1 MAYGNWHGAVWRHVW
16 SNNVY
21 SIYVQWDWCQD
32 IEANK
37 TKISMMGVRIHRNN
51 TAYSFYNAY
60 GKVGVGDFSGNKYET
75 TVAMDLRN
83 TNEQTYDVTDRH
95 SEITHNADG
104 TWPTGKVCGWWMC
117 KAGVSAYNSPEVGWT
132 AFNIDG
138 SIPAIP
144 RATNPTLSK
153 DSVDMGTAVTINLPK
168 ATSSFTHDIFYKYS
182 KDSSYT
188 TLVNG
193 DTGTSKSWTPPTS
206 LAAKIPN
213 ASSGEWN
220 ILVRT
225 KSGNTIIGD
234 KVINITL
241 NVPANIVPSVSS
253 VSVVEAT
260 AGIAAQFAK
269 FVQGRSKFKV
279 TVTAAGASGSTIK
292 SYSISVDGKSYSG
305 NSNVFT
311 TQVINGSGSLNLVA
325 SVTDSRGRSASKTV
339 TVAVSAYSAPSV
351 KTFSVVRC
359 NSNGVENEEGT
370 AVKILYEFAIAAMDN
385 KNSRS
390 FKIQQLNGSNWVDI
404 QTISDAYTQNSSV
417 IKTGPFSVDS
427 KFSFRAIAA
436 DYFTSATVYSD
447 VSPSFALIN
456 FGAGGKSLA
465 FGGVS
470 SNDGSFESYMA
481 TKVYNKFQVPIAKD
495 LTDNGVPFAG
505 AGPGL
510 TDLTQLSN
518 YRSFIGALALN
529 GVWNNVLSIRH
540 RNGYSD
546 GSNYGMYIRSAL
558 TSSGSLFYRQQ
569 YSGNWASERMIVDS
583 WNYPEA
589 TKRYHYRFYCP
600 SGGGARWVHIGD
612 FPSNPGGTTHAI
624 TIYTGNGF
632 NGRSDQNSEI
642 EIRIKPAAENYG
654 TTFWVNGYYHNS
666 IQVKVY
672 TQSTSTP
679 CQLWVYFPWAWYS
692 GSVEVYT
699 EGSFN
704 FSGANQT
711 GTPAQPANTANAP
724 VANITPD
731 MRGHPV
737 GSIFRCNN
745 GSITNP
751 ANIMGGTWQE
761 CRVAIANSQNTGYVV
776 DNAGNIIANSNNLA
790 IYTYNGSTSQLW
802 YLQSVQKNNGT
813 RHDVREWI
821 RTQ

>member
-1 MAYGNWHGAVWRHVW
+1 MAYGNWRGAVWRHVW

-436 DYFTSATVYSD
+436 DYFTSATVYAD
-447 VSPSFALIN
+447 VAPSFSLIN
-456 FGAGGKSLA
+456 FGKDGRSIA

-470 SNDGSFESYMA
+470 ANDGRFENYLPMYSRLQNRRGNWLSGATPQSSSIYLAENSNASFTTILGLKTINNHAFCLGAINDWFGIFGYKSGRTANGYDMSMYKDA
-481 TKVYNKFQVPIAKD
+481 SNGNLYN
-495 LTDNGVPFAG
+495 NGNMV
-505 AGPGL
+505 L
-510 TDLTQLSN
+510 DVSN
-518 YRSFIGALALN
+518 YPTGTRR
-529 GVWNNVLSIRH
+529 W
-540 RNGYSD
+540 
-546 GSNYGMYIRSAL
+546 
-558 TSSGSLFYRQQ
+558 
-569 YSGNWASERMIVDS
+569 
-583 WNYPEA
+583 
-589 TKRYHYRFYCP
+589 HYRMTYSC
-600 SGGGARWVHIGD
+600 GKAKWVHIGNFSGTVD
-612 FPSNPGGTTHAI
+612 SSNCYVK
-624 TIYTGNGF
+624 IYSGSGYNGN
-632 NGRSDQNSEI
+632 SVQNSI
-642 EIRIKPAAENYG
+642 IHIQIKDGWQNPYSATKAFGVTWWYEG
-654 TTFWVNGYYHNS
+654 CQYHNG
-666 IQVKVY
+666 IQVKALASAHNAY
-672 TQSTSTP
+672 
-679 CQLWVYFPWAWYS
+679 QLWVYFPWNYS
-692 GSVEVYT
+692 EGDVEVYT
-699 EGSFN
+699 EYTFQKVIAAQDGAPT
-704 FSGANQT
+704 SGT
-711 GTPAQPANTANAP
+711 AQE
-724 VANITPD
+724 VKNITPD

>member
-436 DYFTSATVYSD
+436 DYFTSATVYAD
-447 VSPSFALIN
+447 VAPSFSLIN
-456 FGAGGKSLA
+456 FGKDGRSIA

-470 SNDGSFESYMA
+470 ANDGRFENYLPMYSRLQNRRGNWLSGATPQSSSIYLAENSNASFTTILGLKTINNHAFCLGAINDWFGIFGYKSGRTANGYDMSMYKDA
-481 TKVYNKFQVPIAKD
+481 SNGNLYN
-495 LTDNGVPFAG
+495 NGNMV
-505 AGPGL
+505 L
-510 TDLTQLSN
+510 DVSN
-518 YRSFIGALALN
+518 YPTGTRR
-529 GVWNNVLSIRH
+529 W
-540 RNGYSD
+540 
-546 GSNYGMYIRSAL
+546 
-558 TSSGSLFYRQQ
+558 
-569 YSGNWASERMIVDS
+569 
-583 WNYPEA
+583 
-589 TKRYHYRFYCP
+589 HYRMTYSC
-600 SGGGARWVHIGD
+600 GKAKWVHIGNFSGTVD
-612 FPSNPGGTTHAI
+612 SSNCYVK
-624 TIYTGNGF
+624 IYSGSGYNGN
-632 NGRSDQNSEI
+632 SVQNSI
-642 EIRIKPAAENYG
+642 IHIQIKDGWQNPYSATKAFGVTWWYEG
-654 TTFWVNGYYHNS
+654 CQYHNG
-666 IQVKVY
+666 IQVKALASAHNAY
-672 TQSTSTP
+672 
-679 CQLWVYFPWAWYS
+679 QLWVYFPWDYS
-692 GSVEVYT
+692 EGDVEVYT
-699 EGSFN
+699 EYTFQKVIAAQDGAPT
-704 FSGANQT
+704 SGT
-711 GTPAQPANTANAP
+711 AQE
-724 VANITPD
+724 VKNITPD

>member
-60 GKVGVGDFSGNKYET
+60 GKVGGGDFSGNKYET

-436 DYFTSATVYSD
+436 DYFTSATVYAD
-447 VSPSFALIN
+447 VAPSFSLIN
-456 FGAGGKSLA
+456 FGKDGRSIA

-470 SNDGSFESYMA
+470 ANDGRFENYLPMYSRLQNRRGNWLSGATPQSSSIYLAENSNASFTTILGLKTINNHAFCLGAINDWFGIFGYKSGRTANGYDMSMYKDA
-481 TKVYNKFQVPIAKD
+481 SNGNLYN
-495 LTDNGVPFAG
+495 NGNMV
-505 AGPGL
+505 L
-510 TDLTQLSN
+510 DVSN
-518 YRSFIGALALN
+518 YPTGTRR
-529 GVWNNVLSIRH
+529 W
-540 RNGYSD
+540 
-546 GSNYGMYIRSAL
+546 
-558 TSSGSLFYRQQ
+558 
-569 YSGNWASERMIVDS
+569 
-583 WNYPEA
+583 
-589 TKRYHYRFYCP
+589 HYRMTYSC
-600 SGGGARWVHIGD
+600 GKAKWVHIGNFSGTVD
-612 FPSNPGGTTHAI
+612 SSNCYVK
-624 TIYTGNGF
+624 IYSGSGYNGN
-632 NGRSDQNSEI
+632 SVQNSI
-642 EIRIKPAAENYG
+642 IHIQIKDGWQNPYSATKAFGVTWWYEG
-654 TTFWVNGYYHNS
+654 CQYHNG
-666 IQVKVY
+666 IQVKALASAHNAY
-672 TQSTSTP
+672 
-679 CQLWVYFPWAWYS
+679 QLWVYFPWDYS
-692 GSVEVYT
+692 EGDVEVYT
-699 EGSFN
+699 EYTFQKVIAAQDGAPT
-704 FSGANQT
+704 SGT
-711 GTPAQPANTANAP
+711 AQE
-724 VANITPD
+724 VKNITPD

>member
-370 AVKILYEFAIAAMDN
+370 AVKILYGFAIAAMDN

-436 DYFTSATVYSD
+436 DYFTSATVYAD
-447 VSPSFALIN
+447 VAPSFSLIN
-456 FGAGGKSLA
+456 FGKDGRSIA

-470 SNDGSFESYMA
+470 ANDGRFENYLPMYSRLQNRRGNWLSGATPQSSSIYLAENSNASFTTILGLKTINNHAFCLGAINDWFGIFGYKSGRTANGYDMSMYKDA
-481 TKVYNKFQVPIAKD
+481 SNGNLYN
-495 LTDNGVPFAG
+495 NGNMV
-505 AGPGL
+505 L
-510 TDLTQLSN
+510 DVSN
-518 YRSFIGALALN
+518 YPTGTRR
-529 GVWNNVLSIRH
+529 W
-540 RNGYSD
+540 
-546 GSNYGMYIRSAL
+546 
-558 TSSGSLFYRQQ
+558 
-569 YSGNWASERMIVDS
+569 
-583 WNYPEA
+583 
-589 TKRYHYRFYCP
+589 HYRMTHSC
-600 SGGGARWVHIGD
+600 GKAKWVHIGNFSGTVD
-612 FPSNPGGTTHAI
+612 ASNCYVK
-624 TIYTGNGF
+624 IYNGSGY
-632 NGRSDQNSEI
+632 NGKSVQNSI
-642 EIRIKPAAENYG
+642 IHIQIKDGWQNPHSATKAFGVTWWYEG
-654 TTFWVNGYYHNS
+654 CQYHNG
-666 IQVKVY
+666 IQVKALASAHNAY
-672 TQSTSTP
+672 
-679 CQLWVYFPWAWYS
+679 QLWVYFPWVYS
-692 GSVEVYT
+692 EGDVEVYT
-699 EGSFN
+699 EYTFQKVIAAQDGAPT
-704 FSGANQT
+704 SGT
-711 GTPAQPANTANAP
+711 AQE
-724 VANITPD
+724 VKNITPD

>member
-436 DYFTSATVYSD
+436 DYFTSATVYAD
-447 VSPSFALIN
+447 VAPSF
-456 FGAGGKSLA
+456 
-465 FGGVS
+465 
-470 SNDGSFESYMA
+470 
-481 TKVYNKFQVPIAKD
+481 
-495 LTDNGVPFAG
+495 
-505 AGPGL
+505 
-510 TDLTQLSN
+510 
-518 YRSFIGALALN
+518 
-529 GVWNNVLSIRH
+529 
-540 RNGYSD
+540 
-546 GSNYGMYIRSAL
+546 
-558 TSSGSLFYRQQ
+558 
-569 YSGNWASERMIVDS
+569 
-583 WNYPEA
+583 
-589 TKRYHYRFYCP
+589 
-600 SGGGARWVHIGD
+600 
-612 FPSNPGGTTHAI
+612 
-624 TIYTGNGF
+624 
-632 NGRSDQNSEI
+632 
-642 EIRIKPAAENYG
+642 
-654 TTFWVNGYYHNS
+654 
-666 IQVKVY
+666 
-672 TQSTSTP
+672 
-679 CQLWVYFPWAWYS
+679 
-692 GSVEVYT
+692 
-699 EGSFN
+699 
-704 FSGANQT
+704 
-711 GTPAQPANTANAP
+711 
-724 VANITPD
+724 
-731 MRGHPV
+731 
-737 GSIFRCNN
+737 
-745 GSITNP
+745 
-751 ANIMGGTWQE
+751 
-761 CRVAIANSQNTGYVV
+761 
-776 DNAGNIIANSNNLA
+776 
-790 IYTYNGSTSQLW
+790 
-802 YLQSVQKNNGT
+802 
-813 RHDVREWI
+813 
-821 RTQ
+821 

>member
-37 TKISMMGVRIHRNN
+37 TKISMTGVRIHRNN
-51 TAYSFYNAY
+51 TVYSFYNAY

-436 DYFTSATVYSD
+436 DYFTSATVYAD
-447 VSPSFALIN
+447 VAPSFSLIN
-456 FGAGGKSLA
+456 FGKDGRSIA

-470 SNDGSFESYMA
+470 ANDGRFENYLPMYSRLQNRRGNWLSGATPQSSSIYLAENSNASFTTILGLKTINNHAFCLGAINDWFGIFGYKSGRTANGYDMSMYKDA
-481 TKVYNKFQVPIAKD
+481 SNGNLYN
-495 LTDNGVPFAG
+495 NGNMV
-505 AGPGL
+505 L
-510 TDLTQLSN
+510 DVSN
-518 YRSFIGALALN
+518 YPTGTRR
-529 GVWNNVLSIRH
+529 W
-540 RNGYSD
+540 
-546 GSNYGMYIRSAL
+546 
-558 TSSGSLFYRQQ
+558 
-569 YSGNWASERMIVDS
+569 
-583 WNYPEA
+583 
-589 TKRYHYRFYCP
+589 HYRMTYSC
-600 SGGGARWVHIGD
+600 GKAKWVHIGN
-612 FPSNPGGTTHAI
+612 FSGTVDSSSCYVK
-624 TIYTGNGF
+624 IYSGSGYNGN
-632 NGRSDQNSEI
+632 SVQNSI
-642 EIRIKPAAENYG
+642 IHIQIKDGWQNPYSATKAFGVTWWYEG
-654 TTFWVNGYYHNS
+654 CQYHNG
-666 IQVKVY
+666 IQVKALASAHNAY
-672 TQSTSTP
+672 
-679 CQLWVYFPWAWYS
+679 QLWVYFPWNYS
-692 GSVEVYT
+692 EGDVEVYT
-699 EGSFN
+699 EYTFQKVIAAQDGAPT
-704 FSGANQT
+704 SGT
-711 GTPAQPANTANAP
+711 AQE
-724 VANITPD
+724 VKNITPD

>member
-1 MAYGNWHGAVWRHVW
+1 MAYGNWRGAVWRHVW

-75 TVAMDLRN
+75 TVAMDLQN

-436 DYFTSATVYSD
+436 DYFTSATVYAD
-447 VSPSFALIN
+447 VAPSFSLIN
-456 FGAGGKSLA
+456 FGKDGRSIA

-470 SNDGSFESYMA
+470 ANDGRFENYLPMYSRLQNRRGNWLSGATPQSSSIYLAENSNASFTTILGLKTINNHAFCLGAINDWFGIFGYKSGRTANGYDMSMYKDA
-481 TKVYNKFQVPIAKD
+481 SNGNLYN
-495 LTDNGVPFAG
+495 NGNMV
-505 AGPGL
+505 L
-510 TDLTQLSN
+510 DVSN
-518 YRSFIGALALN
+518 YPTGTRR
-529 GVWNNVLSIRH
+529 W
-540 RNGYSD
+540 
-546 GSNYGMYIRSAL
+546 
-558 TSSGSLFYRQQ
+558 
-569 YSGNWASERMIVDS
+569 
-583 WNYPEA
+583 
-589 TKRYHYRFYCP
+589 HYRMTYSC
-600 SGGGARWVHIGD
+600 GKAKWVHIGNFSGTVD
-612 FPSNPGGTTHAI
+612 SSNCYVK
-624 TIYTGNGF
+624 IYSGSGYNGN
-632 NGRSDQNSEI
+632 SVQNSI
-642 EIRIKPAAENYG
+642 IHIQIKDGWQNPYSATKAFGVTWWYEG
-654 TTFWVNGYYHNS
+654 CQYHNG
-666 IQVKVY
+666 IQVKALASAHNAY
-672 TQSTSTP
+672 
-679 CQLWVYFPWAWYS
+679 QLWVYFPWDYS
-692 GSVEVYT
+692 EGDVEVYT
-699 EGSFN
+699 EYTFQKVIAAQDGAPT
-704 FSGANQT
+704 SGT
-711 GTPAQPANTANAP
+711 AQE
-724 VANITPD
+724 VKNITPD

-776 DNAGNIIANSNNLA
+776 DSAGNIIANSNNLA

>member
-1 MAYGNWHGAVWRHVW
+1 MAYGNWHGAVWRAVW

-51 TAYSFYNAY
+51 TAYSFYNAC

-117 KAGVSAYNSPEVGWT
+117 KAGVSAYNSPEAGWT

-311 TQVINGSGSLNLVA
+311 TQVINGSGSLDLVA

-436 DYFTSATVYSD
+436 DYFTSATVYAD
-447 VSPSFALIN
+447 VAPSFSLIN
-456 FGAGGKSLA
+456 FGKDGRSIA

-470 SNDGSFESYMA
+470 ANDGRFENYLPMYSRLQNRRGNWLSGATPQSSSIYLAENSNASFTTILGLKTINNHAFCLGAINDWFGIFGYKSGR
-481 TKVYNKFQVPIAKD
+481 
-495 LTDNGVPFAG
+495 TDNGYDMSMYKDASNGNLYNNGNMV
-505 AGPGL
+505 L
-510 TDLTQLSN
+510 DVSN
-518 YRSFIGALALN
+518 YPTGTRR
-529 GVWNNVLSIRH
+529 W
-540 RNGYSD
+540 
-546 GSNYGMYIRSAL
+546 
-558 TSSGSLFYRQQ
+558 
-569 YSGNWASERMIVDS
+569 
-583 WNYPEA
+583 
-589 TKRYHYRFYCP
+589 HYRMTHSC
-600 SGGGARWVHIGD
+600 GKAKWVHIGNFSGTAD
-612 FPSNPGGTTHAI
+612 SSNCYVK
-624 TIYTGNGF
+624 IYSGSGYNGN
-632 NGRSDQNSEI
+632 SVQNSI
-642 EIRIKPAAENYG
+642 IHIQIKDGWQNLYSATKAFGVTWWYEG
-654 TTFWVNGYYHNS
+654 CRYHNG
-666 IQVKVY
+666 IQVKALASAHNAY
-672 TQSTSTP
+672 
-679 CQLWVYFPWAWYS
+679 QLWVYFPWNYS
-692 GSVEVYT
+692 GGDVEVYT
-699 EGSFN
+699 EYTFQKVIASQDGAPT
-704 FSGANQT
+704 SGT
-711 GTPAQPANTANAP
+711 AQE
-724 VANITPD
+724 VKNITPD
-731 MRGHPV
+731 MRGYPV
-737 GSIFRCNN
+737 GSVFECTAA
-745 GSITNP
+745 SISNP
-751 ANIMGGTWQE
+751 ANVMGGTWQE
-761 CRVAIANSQNTGYVV
+761 IRAVFANINNSNQVIDVVGGATANGTNIDLYGFNGSNAQKFLIQGSPAGQNT
-776 DNAGNIIANSNNLA
+776 A
-790 IYTYNGSTSQLW
+790 
-802 YLQSVQKNNGT
+802 
-813 RHDVREWI
+813 RHDLRMWI

>member
-390 FKIQQLNGSNWVDI
+390 FKVQQLNGSNWVDI

-436 DYFTSATVYSD
+436 DYFTSATVYAD
-447 VSPSFALIN
+447 VAPSFSLIN
-456 FGAGGKSLA
+456 FGKDGRSIA

-470 SNDGSFESYMA
+470 ANDGRFENYLPMYSRLQNRRGNWLSGATPQSSSIYLAENSNASFTTILGLKTINNHAFCLGAINDWFGIFGYKSGRTANGYDMSMYKDA
-481 TKVYNKFQVPIAKD
+481 SNGNLYN
-495 LTDNGVPFAG
+495 NGNMV
-505 AGPGL
+505 L
-510 TDLTQLSN
+510 DVSN
-518 YRSFIGALALN
+518 YPTGTRR
-529 GVWNNVLSIRH
+529 W
-540 RNGYSD
+540 
-546 GSNYGMYIRSAL
+546 
-558 TSSGSLFYRQQ
+558 
-569 YSGNWASERMIVDS
+569 
-583 WNYPEA
+583 
-589 TKRYHYRFYCP
+589 HYRMTYSC
-600 SGGGARWVHIGD
+600 GKAKWVHIGNFSGTVD
-612 FPSNPGGTTHAI
+612 SSNCYVK
-624 TIYTGNGF
+624 IYSGSGYNGN
-632 NGRSDQNSEI
+632 SVQNSI
-642 EIRIKPAAENYG
+642 IHIQIKDGWQNPYSATKAFGVTWWYEG
-654 TTFWVNGYYHNS
+654 CQYHNG
-666 IQVKVY
+666 IQVKALASAHNAY
-672 TQSTSTP
+672 
-679 CQLWVYFPWAWYS
+679 QLWVYFPWDYS
-692 GSVEVYT
+692 EGDVEVYT
-699 EGSFN
+699 EYTFQKVIAAQDGAPT
-704 FSGANQT
+704 SGT
-711 GTPAQPANTANAP
+711 AQE
-724 VANITPD
+724 VKNITPD

>member
-117 KAGVSAYNSPEVGWT
+117 KAGVSAYNSPEAGWT
-132 AFNIDG
+132 VFNIDG

-370 AVKILYEFAIAAMDN
+370 AVKILYKFAIAAMDN

-436 DYFTSATVYSD
+436 DYFTSATVYAD
-447 VSPSFALIN
+447 VAPSFSLIN
-456 FGAGGKSLA
+456 FGKDGRSIA

-470 SNDGSFESYMA
+470 ANDGRFENYLPMYSRLQNRRGNWLSGATPQSSSIYLAENSNASFTTILGLKTINNHAFCLGAINDWFGIFGYKSGRTANGYDMSMYKDA
-481 TKVYNKFQVPIAKD
+481 SNGNLYN
-495 LTDNGVPFAG
+495 NGNMV
-505 AGPGL
+505 L
-510 TDLTQLSN
+510 DVSN
-518 YRSFIGALALN
+518 YPTGTRR
-529 GVWNNVLSIRH
+529 W
-540 RNGYSD
+540 
-546 GSNYGMYIRSAL
+546 
-558 TSSGSLFYRQQ
+558 
-569 YSGNWASERMIVDS
+569 
-583 WNYPEA
+583 
-589 TKRYHYRFYCP
+589 HYRMAYSC
-600 SGGGARWVHIGD
+600 GKAKWVHIGNFSGTVD
-612 FPSNPGGTTHAI
+612 SSNCYVKIYSGPG
-624 TIYTGNGF
+624 YNG
-632 NGRSDQNSEI
+632 SSMQNSI
-642 EIRIKPAAENYG
+642 IHIQIKDGWQNSYSATKAFGVTWWYEG
-654 TTFWVNGYYHNS
+654 CQYHNG
-666 IQVKVY
+666 IQVKALASAHNAY
-672 TQSTSTP
+672 
-679 CQLWVYFPWAWYS
+679 QLWVYFPWNHS
-692 GSVEVYT
+692 EGDVEVYT
-699 EGSFN
+699 EYTFQKVIASQDGAPT
-704 FSGANQT
+704 SGT
-711 GTPAQPANTANAP
+711 AQE
-724 VANITPD
+724 VKNITPD

-813 RHDVREWI
+813 RYDVREWI

>member
-1 MAYGNWHGAVWRHVW
+1 MAYGNWRGAVWRHVW

-436 DYFTSATVYSD
+436 DYFTSATVYAD
-447 VSPSFALIN
+447 VAPSFSLIN
-456 FGAGGKSLA
+456 FGKDGRSIA

-470 SNDGSFESYMA
+470 ANDGRFENYLPMYSRLQNRRGNWLSGATPQSSSIYLAENSNASFTTILGLKTINNHAFCLGAINDWFGIFGYKSGRTANGYDMSMYKDA
-481 TKVYNKFQVPIAKD
+481 SNGNLYN
-495 LTDNGVPFAG
+495 NGNMV
-505 AGPGL
+505 L
-510 TDLTQLSN
+510 DVSN
-518 YRSFIGALALN
+518 YPTGTRR
-529 GVWNNVLSIRH
+529 W
-540 RNGYSD
+540 
-546 GSNYGMYIRSAL
+546 
-558 TSSGSLFYRQQ
+558 
-569 YSGNWASERMIVDS
+569 
-583 WNYPEA
+583 
-589 TKRYHYRFYCP
+589 HYRMTYSC
-600 SGGGARWVHIGD
+600 GKAKWVHIGNFSGTVD
-612 FPSNPGGTTHAI
+612 SSNCYVK
-624 TIYTGNGF
+624 IYSGSGYNGN
-632 NGRSDQNSEI
+632 SVQNSI
-642 EIRIKPAAENYG
+642 IHIQIKDGWQNPYSATKAFGVTWWYEG
-654 TTFWVNGYYHNS
+654 CQYHNG
-666 IQVKVY
+666 IQVKALASAHNAY
-672 TQSTSTP
+672 
-679 CQLWVYFPWAWYS
+679 QLWVYFPWDYS
-692 GSVEVYT
+692 EGDVEVYT
-699 EGSFN
+699 EYTFQKVIAAQDGAPT
-704 FSGANQT
+704 SGT
-711 GTPAQPANTANAP
+711 AQE
-724 VANITPD
+724 VKNITPD

>member
-436 DYFTSATVYSD
+436 DYFTSATVYAD
-447 VSPSFALIN
+447 VAPSFSLIN
-456 FGAGGKSLA
+456 FGKDGRSIA

-470 SNDGSFESYMA
+470 ANDGRFENYLPMYSRLQNRRGNWLSGATPQSSSIYLAENSNASFTTILGLKTINNHAFCLGAINDWFGIFGYKSGRTANGYDMSMYKDA
-481 TKVYNKFQVPIAKD
+481 SNGNLYN
-495 LTDNGVPFAG
+495 NGNMV
-505 AGPGL
+505 L
-510 TDLTQLSN
+510 DVSN
-518 YRSFIGALALN
+518 YPTGTRR
-529 GVWNNVLSIRH
+529 WHYRMT
-540 RNGYSD
+540 Y
-546 GSNYGMYIRSAL
+546 
-558 TSSGSLFYRQQ
+558 SSGK
-569 YSGNWASERMIVDS
+569 A
-583 WNYPEA
+583 
-589 TKRYHYRFYCP
+589 K
-600 SGGGARWVHIGD
+600 WVHIGNFSGTVD
-612 FPSNPGGTTHAI
+612 SSNCYVK
-624 TIYTGNGF
+624 IYSGSGYNGN
-632 NGRSDQNSEI
+632 SVQNSI
-642 EIRIKPAAENYG
+642 IHIQIKDGWQNPYSATKAFGVTWWYEG
-654 TTFWVNGYYHNS
+654 CQYHNG
-666 IQVKVY
+666 IQVKALASAHNAY
-672 TQSTSTP
+672 
-679 CQLWVYFPWAWYS
+679 QLWVYFPWNYS
-692 GSVEVYT
+692 EGDVEVYT
-699 EGSFN
+699 EYTFQKVIAAQDGAPT
-704 FSGANQT
+704 SGT
-711 GTPAQPANTANAP
+711 AQE
-724 VANITPD
+724 VKNITPD

-790 IYTYNGSTSQLW
+790 IYTYNGTTSQLW

>member
-339 TVAVSAYSAPSV
+339 TVAVSVYSAPSV

-436 DYFTSATVYSD
+436 DYFTSATVYAD
-447 VSPSFALIN
+447 VAPSFSLIN
-456 FGAGGKSLA
+456 FGKDGRSIA

-470 SNDGSFESYMA
+470 ANDGRFENYLPMYSRLQNRRGNWLSGATPQSSSIYLAENSNASFTTILGLKTINNHAFCLGAINDWFGIFGYKSGRTANGYDMSMYKDA
-481 TKVYNKFQVPIAKD
+481 SNGNLYN
-495 LTDNGVPFAG
+495 NGNMV
-505 AGPGL
+505 L
-510 TDLTQLSN
+510 DVSN
-518 YRSFIGALALN
+518 YPTGTRR
-529 GVWNNVLSIRH
+529 W
-540 RNGYSD
+540 
-546 GSNYGMYIRSAL
+546 
-558 TSSGSLFYRQQ
+558 
-569 YSGNWASERMIVDS
+569 
-583 WNYPEA
+583 
-589 TKRYHYRFYCP
+589 HYRMTYSC
-600 SGGGARWVHIGD
+600 GKAKWVHIGNFSGTVD
-612 FPSNPGGTTHAI
+612 SSNCYVK
-624 TIYTGNGF
+624 IYSGSGYNGN
-632 NGRSDQNSEI
+632 SVQNSI
-642 EIRIKPAAENYG
+642 IHIQIKDGWQNPYSATKAFGVTWWYEG
-654 TTFWVNGYYHNS
+654 CQYHNG
-666 IQVKVY
+666 IQVKALASAHNAY
-672 TQSTSTP
+672 
-679 CQLWVYFPWAWYS
+679 QLWVYFPWDYS
-692 GSVEVYT
+692 EGDVEVYT
-699 EGSFN
+699 EYTFQKVIAAQDGAPT
-704 FSGANQT
+704 SGT
-711 GTPAQPANTANAP
+711 AQE
-724 VANITPD
+724 VKNITPD

-813 RHDVREWI
+813 RHDVHEWI

>member
-436 DYFTSATVYSD
+436 DYFTSATVYAD
-447 VSPSFALIN
+447 VAPSFSLIN
-456 FGAGGKSLA
+456 FGKDGRSIA

-470 SNDGSFESYMA
+470 ANDGRFENYLPMYSRLQNRRGNWLSGATPQSSSIYLAENSNASFTTILGLKTINNHAFCLGAINDWFGIFGYKSGRTANGYDMSMY
-481 TKVYNKFQVPIAKD
+481 KDVSNGNLYN
-495 LTDNGVPFAG
+495 NGNMV
-505 AGPGL
+505 L
-510 TDLTQLSN
+510 DVSN
-518 YRSFIGALALN
+518 YPTGTRR
-529 GVWNNVLSIRH
+529 W
-540 RNGYSD
+540 
-546 GSNYGMYIRSAL
+546 
-558 TSSGSLFYRQQ
+558 
-569 YSGNWASERMIVDS
+569 
-583 WNYPEA
+583 
-589 TKRYHYRFYCP
+589 HYRMTYSC
-600 SGGGARWVHIGD
+600 GKAKWVHIGNFSGTVD
-612 FPSNPGGTTHAI
+612 SSNCYVK
-624 TIYTGNGF
+624 IYSGSGYNGN
-632 NGRSDQNSEI
+632 SVQNSI
-642 EIRIKPAAENYG
+642 IHIQIKDGWQNPYSATKAFGVTWWYEG
-654 TTFWVNGYYHNS
+654 CQYHNG
-666 IQVKVY
+666 IQVKALASAHNAY
-672 TQSTSTP
+672 
-679 CQLWVYFPWAWYS
+679 QLWVYFPWDYS
-692 GSVEVYT
+692 EGDVEVYT
-699 EGSFN
+699 EYTFQKVIAAQDGAPT
-704 FSGANQT
+704 SGT
-711 GTPAQPANTANAP
+711 AQE
-724 VANITPD
+724 VKNITPD

>member
-260 AGIAAQFAK
+260 AGIVAQFAK

-436 DYFTSATVYSD
+436 DYFTSATVYAD
-447 VSPSFALIN
+447 VAPSFSLIN
-456 FGAGGKSLA
+456 FGKDGRSIA

-470 SNDGSFESYMA
+470 ANDGRFENYLPMYSRLQNRRGNWLSGATPQSSSIYLAENSNASFTTILGLKTINNHAFCLGAINDWFGIFGYKSGRTANGYDMSMYKDA
-481 TKVYNKFQVPIAKD
+481 SNGNLYN
-495 LTDNGVPFAG
+495 NGNMV
-505 AGPGL
+505 L
-510 TDLTQLSN
+510 DVSN
-518 YRSFIGALALN
+518 YPTGTRR
-529 GVWNNVLSIRH
+529 W
-540 RNGYSD
+540 
-546 GSNYGMYIRSAL
+546 
-558 TSSGSLFYRQQ
+558 
-569 YSGNWASERMIVDS
+569 
-583 WNYPEA
+583 
-589 TKRYHYRFYCP
+589 HYRMTYSC
-600 SGGGARWVHIGD
+600 GKAKWVHIGNFSGTVD
-612 FPSNPGGTTHAI
+612 SSNCYVK
-624 TIYTGNGF
+624 IYSGSGYNGN
-632 NGRSDQNSEI
+632 SVQNSI
-642 EIRIKPAAENYG
+642 IHIQIKDGWQNPYSATKAFGVTWWYEG
-654 TTFWVNGYYHNS
+654 CQYHNG
-666 IQVKVY
+666 IQVKALASAHNAY
-672 TQSTSTP
+672 
-679 CQLWVYFPWAWYS
+679 QLWVYFPWDYS
-692 GSVEVYT
+692 EGDVEVYT
-699 EGSFN
+699 EYTFQKVIAAQDGAPT
-704 FSGANQT
+704 SGT
-711 GTPAQPANTANAP
+711 AQE
-724 VANITPD
+724 VKNITPD

>member
-436 DYFTSATVYSD
+436 DYFTSATVYAD
-447 VSPSFALIN
+447 VAPSFSLIN
-456 FGAGGKSLA
+456 FGKDGRSIA

-470 SNDGSFESYMA
+470 ANDGRFENYLPMYSRLQNRRGNWLSGATPQSSSIYLAENSNASFTTILGLKTINNHAFCLGAINDWFGIFGYKSGRTANGYDMSMYKDA
-481 TKVYNKFQVPIAKD
+481 SNGNLYN
-495 LTDNGVPFAG
+495 NGNMV
-505 AGPGL
+505 L
-510 TDLTQLSN
+510 DVSN
-518 YRSFIGALALN
+518 YPTGTRR
-529 GVWNNVLSIRH
+529 W
-540 RNGYSD
+540 
-546 GSNYGMYIRSAL
+546 
-558 TSSGSLFYRQQ
+558 
-569 YSGNWASERMIVDS
+569 
-583 WNYPEA
+583 
-589 TKRYHYRFYCP
+589 HYRMTYSC
-600 SGGGARWVHIGD
+600 GKAKWVHIGNFSGTVD
-612 FPSNPGGTTHAI
+612 SSNCYVK
-624 TIYTGNGF
+624 IYSGSGYNGN
-632 NGRSDQNSEI
+632 SVQNSI
-642 EIRIKPAAENYG
+642 IHIQIKDGWQNPYSATKAFGVTWWYEG
-654 TTFWVNGYYHNS
+654 CQYHNG
-666 IQVKVY
+666 IQVKALASAHNAY
-672 TQSTSTP
+672 
-679 CQLWVYFPWAWYS
+679 QLWVYFPWDYS
-692 GSVEVYT
+692 TGDVEVYT
-699 EGSFN
+699 EYTFQKVIAAQDGAPT
-704 FSGANQT
+704 SGT
-711 GTPAQPANTANAP
+711 AQE
-724 VANITPD
+724 VKNITPD

>member
-436 DYFTSATVYSD
+436 DYFTSATVYAD
-447 VSPSFALIN
+447 VAPSFSLIN
-456 FGAGGKSLA
+456 FGKDGRSIA

-470 SNDGSFESYMA
+470 ANDGRFENYLPMYSRLQNRRGNWLSGATPQSSSIYLAENSNASFTTILGLKTINNHAFCLGAINDWFGIFGYKSGRTANGYDMSMYKDA
-481 TKVYNKFQVPIAKD
+481 SNGNLYN
-495 LTDNGVPFAG
+495 NGNMV
-505 AGPGL
+505 L
-510 TDLTQLSN
+510 DVSN
-518 YRSFIGALALN
+518 YPTGTRR
-529 GVWNNVLSIRH
+529 W
-540 RNGYSD
+540 
-546 GSNYGMYIRSAL
+546 
-558 TSSGSLFYRQQ
+558 
-569 YSGNWASERMIVDS
+569 
-583 WNYPEA
+583 
-589 TKRYHYRFYCP
+589 HYRMTYSC
-600 SGGGARWVHIGD
+600 GKAKWVHIGNFSGTVD
-612 FPSNPGGTTHAI
+612 SSNCYVK
-624 TIYTGNGF
+624 IYSGSGYNGN
-632 NGRSDQNSEI
+632 SVQNSI
-642 EIRIKPAAENYG
+642 IHIQIKDGWQNPYSATKAFGVTWWYEG
-654 TTFWVNGYYHNS
+654 CQYHNG
-666 IQVKVY
+666 IQVKALASAHNAY
-672 TQSTSTP
+672 
-679 CQLWVYFPWAWYS
+679 QLWVYFPWDYS
-692 GSVEVYT
+692 EGDVEVYT
-699 EGSFN
+699 EYTFQKVIAAQDGAPT
-704 FSGANQT
+704 SGT
-711 GTPAQPANTANAP
+711 AQE
-724 VANITPD
+724 VKNITPD

-790 IYTYNGSTSQLW
+790 IYTYNGTTSQLW

>member
-390 FKIQQLNGSNWVDI
+390 FKVQQLNGSNWVDI

-436 DYFTSATVYSD
+436 DYFTSATVYAD
-447 VSPSFALIN
+447 VAPSFSLIN
-456 FGAGGKSLA
+456 FGKDGRSIA

-470 SNDGSFESYMA
+470 ANDGRFENYLPMYSRLQNRRGNWLSGATPQSSSIYLAENSNASFTTILGLKTINNHAFCLGAINDWFGIFGYKSGRTANGYDMSMYKDA
-481 TKVYNKFQVPIAKD
+481 SNGNLYN
-495 LTDNGVPFAG
+495 NGNMV
-505 AGPGL
+505 L
-510 TDLTQLSN
+510 DVSN
-518 YRSFIGALALN
+518 YPTGTRR
-529 GVWNNVLSIRH
+529 W
-540 RNGYSD
+540 
-546 GSNYGMYIRSAL
+546 
-558 TSSGSLFYRQQ
+558 
-569 YSGNWASERMIVDS
+569 
-583 WNYPEA
+583 
-589 TKRYHYRFYCP
+589 HYRMTYSC
-600 SGGGARWVHIGD
+600 GKAKWVHIGN
-612 FPSNPGGTTHAI
+612 FSGTVDSPNCYVK
-624 TIYTGNGF
+624 IYSGSGYNGN
-632 NGRSDQNSEI
+632 SVQNSI
-642 EIRIKPAAENYG
+642 IHIQIKDGWQNPYSATKAFGVTWWYEG
-654 TTFWVNGYYHNS
+654 CQYHNG
-666 IQVKVY
+666 IQVKALASAHNAY
-672 TQSTSTP
+672 
-679 CQLWVYFPWAWYS
+679 QLWVYFPWDYS
-692 GSVEVYT
+692 EGDVEVYT
-699 EGSFN
+699 EYTFQKVIAAQDGAPT
-704 FSGANQT
+704 SGT
-711 GTPAQPANTANAP
+711 AQE
-724 VANITPD
+724 VKNITPD

>member
-436 DYFTSATVYSD
+436 DYFTSATVYAD
-447 VSPSFALIN
+447 VAPSFSLIN
-456 FGAGGKSLA
+456 FGKDGRSIA

-470 SNDGSFESYMA
+470 ANDGRFENYLPMYSRLQNRRGNWLSGATPQSSSIYLAENSNASFTTILGLKTINNHAFCLGAINDWFGIFGYKSGRTANGYDMSMYKDA
-481 TKVYNKFQVPIAKD
+481 SNGNLYN
-495 LTDNGVPFAG
+495 NGNMV
-505 AGPGL
+505 L
-510 TDLTQLSN
+510 DVSN
-518 YRSFIGALALN
+518 YPTGTRR
-529 GVWNNVLSIRH
+529 W
-540 RNGYSD
+540 
-546 GSNYGMYIRSAL
+546 
-558 TSSGSLFYRQQ
+558 
-569 YSGNWASERMIVDS
+569 
-583 WNYPEA
+583 
-589 TKRYHYRFYCP
+589 HYRMTYSC
-600 SGGGARWVHIGD
+600 GKAKWVHIGNFSGTVD
-612 FPSNPGGTTHAI
+612 SSNCYVK
-624 TIYTGNGF
+624 IYSGSGYNGN
-632 NGRSDQNSEI
+632 SVQNSI
-642 EIRIKPAAENYG
+642 IHIQIKDGWQNPYSATKAFGVTWWYEG
-654 TTFWVNGYYHNS
+654 CQYHNG
-666 IQVKVY
+666 IQVKALASAHNAY
-672 TQSTSTP
+672 
-679 CQLWVYFPWAWYS
+679 QLWVYFPWDYS
-692 GSVEVYT
+692 AGDVEVYT
-699 EGSFN
+699 EYTFQKVIAAQDGAPT
-704 FSGANQT
+704 SGT
-711 GTPAQPANTANAP
+711 AQE
-724 VANITPD
+724 VKNITPD

>member
-436 DYFTSATVYSD
+436 DYFTSATVYAD
-447 VSPSFALIN
+447 VAPSFSLIN
-456 FGAGGKSLA
+456 FGKDGRSIA

-470 SNDGSFESYMA
+470 ANDGRFENYLPMYSRLQNRRGNWLSGATPQSSSIYLAENSNASFTTILGLKTINNHAFCLGAINDWFGIFGYKSGRTANGYDMSMYKDA
-481 TKVYNKFQVPIAKD
+481 SNGNLYN
-495 LTDNGVPFAG
+495 NGNMV
-505 AGPGL
+505 L
-510 TDLTQLSN
+510 DVSN
-518 YRSFIGALALN
+518 YPTGTRR
-529 GVWNNVLSIRH
+529 W
-540 RNGYSD
+540 
-546 GSNYGMYIRSAL
+546 
-558 TSSGSLFYRQQ
+558 
-569 YSGNWASERMIVDS
+569 
-583 WNYPEA
+583 
-589 TKRYHYRFYCP
+589 HYRMTYSC
-600 SGGGARWVHIGD
+600 GKAKWVHIGNFSGTVD
-612 FPSNPGGTTHAI
+612 SSNCYVK
-624 TIYTGNGF
+624 IYSGSGYNGN
-632 NGRSDQNSEI
+632 SVQNSI
-642 EIRIKPAAENYG
+642 IHIQIKDGWQNPYSATKAFGVTWWYEG
-654 TTFWVNGYYHNS
+654 CQYHNG
-666 IQVKVY
+666 IQVKALASAHNAY
-672 TQSTSTP
+672 
-679 CQLWVYFPWAWYS
+679 QLWVYFPWDYS
-692 GSVEVYT
+692 EGDVEVYT
-699 EGSFN
+699 EYTFQKVIAAQDGAPT
-704 FSGANQT
+704 SGT
-711 GTPAQPANTANAP
+711 AQE
-724 VANITPD
+724 VKNITPD

-802 YLQSVQKNNGT
+802 YLQSVQKNKGT